1 MNSMK
6 VFFITTLLTFSQLAL
21 AKIEVGSP
29 APKVSGTTE
38 AGATLNF
45 EDLYKKGK
53 VLVFFYPKAHTPGCT
68 AQACSLRDSYAKLQ
82 DEGVSVLGVSTDNA
96 ETQKSFK
103 EKNKL
108 PFTLIAD
115 TDAKIAKAF

>member
-1 MNSMK
+1 
-6 VFFITTLLTFSQLAL
+6 
-21 AKIEVGSP
+21 
-29 APKVSGTTE
+29 
-38 AGATLNF
+38 
-45 EDLYKKGK
+45 
-53 VLVFFYPKAHTPGCT
+53 

-115 TDAKIAKAF
+115 TDAKIAKAFEVSTFMSLASRQAFLIVDGKIAWLDRKASTSKQADDVLEVLEKLKTTK